1 MSGQMSAFVGSIST
15 AIVRRA
21 DRYVEMLDEA
31 RLDGRMRV
39 AEPGLLDRFERYA
52 ADVLDR
58 YIPPGPRNR
67 DSLVF
72 ADLYNQAALAPAED
86 GEHSTIAALLAAEVE
101 VRGPLRLTPAQ
112 TLRLAEIL
120 ERLGHRF
127 ARADLPLHAAFS
139 FDRAGGLFL
148 QVENHLARDR
158 CLLAAH
164 RARHRARG
172 RGVRKILETIS
183 NLLCGYGYQPYR
195 LLAWAFVQL
204 TALILILTIFFG
216 VSLVTS
222 VHMALTNYLNPL
234 GFGDVDG
241 LPDGA
246 WALLIVES
254 YAGAVSLSVF
264 FALLVRRWFRL

>member
-1 MSGQMSAFVGSIST
+1 
-15 AIVRRA
+15 
-21 DRYVEMLDEA
+21 MLDEA
-31 RLDGRMRV
+31 RLDGILRV
-39 AEPGLLDRFERYA
+39 AEQELLDRFERYA

-72 ADLYNQAALAPAED
+72 SHLYSQAAPAAAED

-139 FDRAGGLFL
+139 FDRAGGLYL
-148 QVENHLARDR
+148 QVENHLARDA
-158 CLLAAH
+158 CLLSAH
-164 RARHRARG
+164 RARHSARG
-172 RGVRKILETIS
+172 RGLPKMLETIS
-183 NLLCGYGYQPYR
+183 NLSCGYGYQPYR
-195 LLAWAFVQL
+195 LLAWVFVQL
-204 TALILILTIFFG
+204 AALILILTIFFG
-216 VSLVTS
+216 VSFVTS

-234 GFGDVDG
+234 GFGDVEG

-246 WALLIVES
+246 WAVLIVES
-254 YAGAVSLSVF
+254 YAGSVSLSVF